1 MLSSMRALSG
11 GLYRYIQYF
20 TNFVFNIM
28 KHFTLYNLIIA
39 FIAITTISCTKETI
53 QEDTDIIKDTTKRNF
68 FELSQESISLEKRE
82 KQSA

>member
-1 MLSSMRALSG
+1 
-11 GLYRYIQYF
+11 
-20 TNFVFNIM
+20 M

-68 FELSQESISLEKRE
+68 FELSQESISLEKRG
-82 KQSA
+82 KNNQHRYNY